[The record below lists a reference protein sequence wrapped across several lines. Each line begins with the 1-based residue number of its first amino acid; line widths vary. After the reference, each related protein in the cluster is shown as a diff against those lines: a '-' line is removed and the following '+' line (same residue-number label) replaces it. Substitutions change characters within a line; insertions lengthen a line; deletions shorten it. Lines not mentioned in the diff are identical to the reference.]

1 MTDAITLSTDCV
13 ALAIDGPIAT
23 VTLNNPAKM
32 NALTLEAWA
41 GLGEAMTAV
50 SGDES
55 LRCVVIR
62 GAGERAFS
70 AGADISEF
78 LNIRANGEQARVY
91 GKVVAAALSALTGC
105 RHPTVAAIQG
115 VCTGGG
121 MEVACGCDIRIAN
134 ASSRFG
140 VPINRL
146 GHAFAYPEM
155 APVAAAVGRRMVL
168 ELLLEGRIMDSDEA
182 ERCGLVNRVVAD
194 KDLDAEAEATAGR
207 ISEGAPLANRA
218 TKKFLNRL
226 LDPTPLTREELDEAY
241 ELCDSED
248 YAEGMRAF
256 LAKEKPDFKGR

>member
-13 ALAIDGPIAT
+13 ALAIAGPIAP

-78 LNIRANGEQARVY
+78 LDIRANGEQARVY

-105 RHPTVAAIQG
+105 LHPTVAAIQG

-146 GHAFAYPEM
+146 GHAFAYAEM
-155 APVAAAVGRRMVL
+155 ATVLPVVDRGMGL
-168 ELLLEGRIMDSDEA
+168 EMILEGRILESAEA
-182 ERCGLVNRVVAD
+182 ERRGLVNRVVAD
-194 KDLDAEAEATAGR
+194 EDFEDEIKATTRR
-207 ISEGAPLANRA
+207 IASGAPLTNRA
-218 TKKFLNRL
+218 AKKFLTRL
-226 LDPTPLTREELDEAY
+226 DDPAPLSAAEIIEGYA
-241 ELCDSED
+241 LCDSDD
-248 YAEGMRAF
+248 YAEGLRAF
-256 LAKEKPDFKGR
+256 LAKEKPLFEGK

>member
-1 MTDAITLSTDCV
+1 MSFANYWPLVERCGQRREAVPWRQEPHRRATRRTRHDDGIGHQQIDA
-13 ALAIDGPIAT
+13 
-23 VTLNNPAKM
+23 
-32 NALTLEAWA
+32 
-41 GLGEAMTAV
+41 
-50 SGDES
+50 
-55 LRCVVIR
+55 
-62 GAGERAFS
+62 
-70 AGADISEF
+70 
-78 LNIRANGEQARVY
+78 
-91 GKVVAAALSALTGC
+91 
-105 RHPTVAAIQG
+105 
-115 VCTGGG
+115 TGGG
-121 MEVACGCDIRIAN
+121 LEIACCCDIRIAN

-226 LDPTPLTREELDEAY
+226 MDPTTLTREELDEAY
-241 ELCDSED
+241 ELCASED